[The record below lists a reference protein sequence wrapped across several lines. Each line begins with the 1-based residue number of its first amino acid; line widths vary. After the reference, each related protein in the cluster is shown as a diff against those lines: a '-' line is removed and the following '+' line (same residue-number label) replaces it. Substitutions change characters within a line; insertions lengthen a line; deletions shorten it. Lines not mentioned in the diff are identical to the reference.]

1 MAGIDKITK
10 EIELEAEKEAASIV
24 SAAEAA
30 AKSAKED
37 AEKKYQAYISS
48 ADEKL
53 NRKLA
58 DENKKTQSQCEQ
70 AEKLILLETKQFLI
84 DDILRKAKVK
94 LLIQGKEDYFETLLK
109 LLEKSVQADKGELM
123 LSEKDM
129 GRVPDDFESKANVVA
144 TKKGGTV
151 VLSKNT
157 VDIEGGFILKYGNI
171 EINSSFDAIFD
182 ENRDQLMDIVN
193 GILW

>member
-10 EIELEAEKEAASIV
+10 EIELEADKEAASIV

-30 AKSAKED
+30 AQAARDKANQERD
-37 AEKKYQAYISS
+37 AYISA

-53 NRKLA
+53 SRKLA
-58 DENKKTQSQCEQ
+58 EENKKTQSQCEQ
-70 AEKLILLETKQFLI
+70 AEKLILLETKQFVI
-84 DDILRKAKVK
+84 DDVLRKAKIK
-94 LLIQGKEDYFETLLK
+94 LLIQGKEEYFETLLK

-129 GRVPDDFESKANVVA
+129 GRVPSDFESKANVVA

-182 ENRDQLMDIVN
+182 ENRDELMDIVN

>member
-10 EIELEAEKEAASIV
+10 EIELEADKEAASIV

-30 AKSAKED
+30 AQD
-37 AEKKYQAYISS
+37 ARNKADQQRQAYISA

-58 DENKKTQSQCEQ
+58 EENKKTQSQCEQ

-94 LLIQGKEDYFETLLK
+94 LLIQGKEDYFDTLLK
-109 LLEKSVQADKGELM
+109 ILEKSVQAEKGELM
-123 LSEKDM
+123 LSKKDLE
-129 GRVPDDFESKANVVA
+129 RVPSDFESKANVVA

-151 VLSKNT
+151 ELSGNT

-182 ENRDQLMDIVN
+182 ENRDELMDIVN

>member
-10 EIELEAEKEAASIV
+10 EIELEADKEAASIV

-30 AKSAKED
+30 AQAARDKAD
-37 AEKKYQAYISS
+37 KKRQAFISS

-53 NRKLA
+53 SKKLA
-58 DENKKTQSQCEQ
+58 EENKKTQSQCEQ

-84 DDILRKAKVK
+84 EDILRKAKVK
-94 LLIQGKEDYFETLLK
+94 LLIQGKEDYFDTLLK

-123 LSEKDM
+123 LNEKDM
-129 GRVPDDFESKANVVA
+129 GRIPSDFEAKANAVA

-151 VLSKNT
+151 ELSKNT

-182 ENRDQLMDIVN
+182 ENRDELMDIVN

>member
-10 EIELEAEKEAASIV
+10 EIELEADKEAASIV

-30 AKSAKED
+30 AQAARDKANQERD
-37 AEKKYQAYISS
+37 AYISA

-53 NRKLA
+53 SRKLA
-58 DENKKTQSQCEQ
+58 EENKKTQSQCEQ
-70 AEKLILLETKQFLI
+70 AEKLILLETKQFVI
-84 DDILRKAKVK
+84 DDVLRKAKIK
-94 LLIQGKEDYFETLLK
+94 LLIQGKEAYFETLLK

-129 GRVPDDFESKANVVA
+129 GRVPSDFESKANVVA

-182 ENRDQLMDIVN
+182 ENRDELMDIVN

>member
-37 AEKKYQAYISS
+37 AEKKCQAYISS

-182 ENRDQLMDIVN
+182 ENRDELMDIVN

>member
-182 ENRDQLMDIVN
+182 ENRDELMDIVN

>member
-10 EIELEAEKEAASIV
+10 EIELEADKEAASIV

-30 AKSAKED
+30 AQAARDKANQERD
-37 AEKKYQAYISS
+37 AYISA

-53 NRKLA
+53 SRKLA
-58 DENKKTQSQCEQ
+58 EENKKTQSQCEQ

-94 LLIQGKEDYFETLLK
+94 LLIQGKEDYFDTLLK
-109 LLEKSVQADKGELM
+109 ILEKSVQADKGELM

-129 GRVPDDFESKANVVA
+129 GRVPSDFESKANVVA

-182 ENRDQLMDIVN
+182 ENRDELMDIVN

>member
-37 AEKKYQAYISS
+37 AEKKRQAYISS

-53 NRKLA
+53 NRKLV

-182 ENRDQLMDIVN
+182 ENRDELMDIVN

>member
-30 AKSAKED
+30 AQD
-37 AEKKYQAYISS
+37 ARNKADQQRQAYISA

-58 DENKKTQSQCEQ
+58 EENKKTQSQCEQ

-94 LLIQGKEDYFETLLK
+94 LLIQGKEDYFDTLLK
-109 LLEKSVQADKGELM
+109 ILEKSVQAEKGELM
-123 LSEKDM
+123 LSKKDLE
-129 GRVPDDFESKANVVA
+129 RVPSDFESKANVVA

-151 VLSKNT
+151 ELSGNT

-182 ENRDQLMDIVN
+182 ENRDELMDIVN

>member
-10 EIELEAEKEAASIV
+10 EIELEADKEAASIV

-30 AKSAKED
+30 AQAARDKAD
-37 AEKKYQAYISS
+37 KKRQAFISS

-53 NRKLA
+53 SKKLA
-58 DENKKTQSQCEQ
+58 EENKKTQSQCEQ

-84 DDILRKAKVK
+84 EDILRKAKVK
-94 LLIQGKEDYFETLLK
+94 LLIQGKEDYFDTLLK

-123 LSEKDM
+123 LNEKDM
-129 GRVPDDFESKANVVA
+129 GRIPSDFEAKANAIA

-151 VLSKNT
+151 ELSKNT

-182 ENRDQLMDIVN
+182 ENRDELMDIVN

>member
-10 EIELEAEKEAASIV
+10 EIELEADKEAASIV

-30 AKSAKED
+30 AQAARDKANQDKE
-37 AEKKYQAYISS
+37 AYIS
-48 ADEKL
+48 AANEKL
-53 NRKLA
+53 ERKLA
-58 DENKKTQSQCEQ
+58 EESKKTQSQCEQ
-70 AEKLILLETKQFLI
+70 AEKLILLETKQFVI
-84 DDILRKAKVK
+84 DDVLRKAKIK
-94 LLIQGKEDYFETLLK
+94 LLIQGKEEYFETLLK

-123 LSEKDM
+123 LSSKDLE
-129 GRVPDDFESKANVVA
+129 RVPSDFESKANVVA

-182 ENRDQLMDIVN
+182 ENRDELMDIVN